1 MSAKEK
7 TAEKPSADNKYTV
20 EALRASCAQLFGVS
34 TATFDGAL
42 YKQKER
48 ISIKEAQKLIDEF
61 KNKKIGGKA

>member
-1 MSAKEK
+1 MAVKEK
-7 TAEKPSADNKYTV
+7 NAEKPSADNQYTV
-20 EALRASCAQLFGVS
+20 EALRASCTQLFGVS

-48 ISIKEAQKLIDEF
+48 ISIKEAQKLINEF